1 MWALKTLLKE
11 ARVIVG
17 LNYSGGDLAADQDGL
32 IEVADKDLQTQGR
45 GQESWIPLGRY
56 RLRPAHSLKVNMF
69 PPNVSLRST
78 KTSIPNL
85 RPYKI
90 SQIKRLIYMS

>member
-32 IEVADKDLQTQGR
+32 IEVADRDLQTGR
-45 GQESWIPLGRY
+45 GQD
-56 RLRPAHSLKVNMF
+56 
-69 PPNVSLRST
+69 RSHGYLWADIDCGPHT
-78 KTSIPNL
+78 V
-85 RPYKI
+85 
-90 SQIKRLIYMS
+90 

>member
-32 IEVADKDLQTQGR
+32 IEVADRDLQTGK
-45 GQESWIPLGRY
+45 GAG
-56 RLRPAHSLKVNMF
+56 VMD
-69 PPNVSLRST
+69 
-78 KTSIPNL
+78 TSGPI
-85 RPYKI
+85 
-90 SQIKRLIYMS
+90 

>member
-32 IEVADKDLQTQGR
+32 IEVADKDLQTKGGGR
-45 GQESWIPLGRY
+45 SHGYLWADIDCGP
-56 RLRPAHSLKVNMF
+56 HTV
-69 PPNVSLRST
+69 
-78 KTSIPNL
+78 
-85 RPYKI
+85 
-90 SQIKRLIYMS
+90 

>member
-32 IEVADKDLQTQGR
+32 IEVADRDLQTQG
-45 GQESWIPLGRY
+45 GGRSHGY
-56 RLRPAHSLKVNMF
+56 LWADIDCGPHTV
-69 PPNVSLRST
+69 
-78 KTSIPNL
+78 
-85 RPYKI
+85 
-90 SQIKRLIYMS
+90 